1 MYWTADRRVSTL
13 DIFLLRLG
21 TCCLRVAKPMLTCRT
36 LFRSRSFRRATEGP
50 RAEGGDVGLLRLDRD
65 PSVDRLG
72 AILATVVVV
81 VLAVVNRKE
90 LLFEEAEG
98 LDNTVSD
105 AISPIFLKCKDDTK
119 YYNFRQYFFFLK
131 F

>member
-1 MYWTADRRVSTL
+1 MYWTADLRVSTL

-21 TCCLRVAKPMLTCRT
+21 TCCLRVAKPRLTCRT

-50 RAEGGDVGLLRLDRD
+50 RVEGGDVGLLRLDRD
-65 PSVDRLG
+65 PSEDRLG
-72 AILATVVVV
+72 AILVTVVVV

-90 LLFEEAEG
+90 LLFVEAEG

-105 AISPIFLKCKDDTK
+105 AISPI
-119 YYNFRQYFFFLK
+119 
-131 F
+131 

>member
-21 TCCLRVAKPMLTCRT
+21 TCCLRVAKPRLTCRT
-36 LFRSRSFRRATEGP
+36 LFRSRSFLRATEGP

-65 PSVDRLG
+65 PSEDRLG
-72 AILATVVVV
+72 AILVTVVVV
-81 VLAVVNRKE
+81 VLAVVRRKE

-98 LDNTVSD
+98 LDRTVSD
-105 AISPIFLKCKDDTK
+105 AISPVFYKNDDTHK
-119 YYNFRQYFFFLK
+119 NNFK
-131 F
+131 

>member
-1 MYWTADRRVSTL
+1 MYWTADLRVSTL

-21 TCCLRVAKPMLTCRT
+21 TCCLRVAKPRLTCRT

-50 RAEGGDVGLLRLDRD
+50 RVEGGDVGLLRLDRD
-65 PSVDRLG
+65 PSEDRLG
-72 AILATVVVV
+72 AILVTVVVV

-90 LLFEEAEG
+90 LLFVEAEG

-105 AISPIFLKCKDDTK
+105 AISPIKKKIKMTQ
-119 YYNFRQYFFFLK
+119 NFMT
-131 F
+131 